1 MPSPVGNV
9 LQAQRCG
16 GLATP
21 RMTGTKKGAASMQPL
36 FPLGRAE
43 HRSNHC
49 PLELKPVALSPR
61 FLFFLDFLSPASAAA
76 PFEQHP
82 AEEDLLQ
89 DAPLASVEAEAPLE
103 QHPAEEDLPQ
113 DAPLASVEAEED
125 LSQDAPLASVEAEA
139 PLEQQLADLDLS
151 HDAFLSLEQVCSVL
165 ALLSAGASVDW
176 ADAVNAKNAKA
187 PRKRNFFIELLS
199 FIDRRKHQ
207 IRCYVGKIQ
216 TPSVCDA
223 GRERISL
230 FLPSRNSQARES
242 HAGNSWRGGRVVMQ
256 QPAKL

>member
-1 MPSPVGNV
+1 MSSPVGNV
-9 LQAQRCG
+9 LQEQRCG

-36 FPLGRAE
+36 FPLGQAE
-43 HRSNHC
+43 RRSNHC

-103 QHPAEEDLPQ
+103 Q
-113 DAPLASVEAEED
+113 
-125 LSQDAPLASVEAEA
+125 
-139 PLEQQLADLDLS
+139 QLADLDLS
-151 HDAFLSLEQVCSVL
+151 QEAFWSLEHVCSVL
-165 ALLSAGASVDW
+165 ALLSEGASVDW

-187 PRKRNFFIELLS
+187 PRKRNLFIVLLS

-207 IRCYVGKIQ
+207 RRCSVAKIQ

-230 FLPSRNSQARES
+230 FLPSRNSQAREF
-242 HAGNSWRGGRVVMQ
+242 HADNSWRGGRVVMQ